1 MVNIDINIPMDRR
14 TAIAAGAVFVA
25 AAGGLAYCALRP
37 RVKVVC
43 AESIAPAM
51 RAVGDKS
58 PFALSVTPVADGDC
72 TADKV
77 SSLASSRGADVIIW
91 KNNAPFEDL
100 DGSGLEN
107 LQSIA
112 SELSSKLSYAVNTQ
126 VEIKSLPVCG
136 DGSVIAFNDE
146 LVNMMVDGEL
156 PGDSIQ
162 INMAARDLQ
171 ERYPSGAIGIE
182 DSAGDSWG
190 LATCMDYFS
199 AAALGT
205 DLIDLQLTA
214 DNNSDESASS
224 NDNAGHGMSPLSRL
238 PLLSYCIDVDDQA
251 SQSSTAL
258 ETGFREGRYPM
269 ALMHYSSFASLK
281 AAGVSCDAVR
291 LLGQLDTVTPVM
303 YPSYSLSIPSGS
315 STATDFIKWLLQADA
330 QGVLCSA
337 VNYIP
342 AARGTEAPDVLK
354 KVYGDLLDSDD
365 GSVQGEPSAE
375 NSGEGAQSSESV
387 PGHSQ
392 ASGDSASTE
401 APPLV
406 YALPSWMSMIDAKSR
421 DRYMADAREAVK
433 TMRNES

>member
-58 PFALSVTPVADGDC
+58 PFALSVTPVADSDC

-100 DGSGLEN
+100 DGSSLGN

-136 DGSVIAFNDE
+136 DGSVIVFNEE
-146 LVNMMVDGEL
+146 LVNMMGGGL
-156 PGDSIQ
+156 PGDNIQ
-162 INMAARDLQ
+162 INVAARDLL

-190 LATCMDYFS
+190 LAACMDYFT
-199 AAALGT
+199 AAVLGT
-205 DLIDLQLTA
+205 DLIDLQPTA
-214 DNNSDESASS
+214 GEGSDESASS

-238 PLLSYCIDVDDQA
+238 PLLSYCIDVEDQA

-269 ALMHYSSFASLK
+269 ALMRYSSFASLK

-291 LLGQLDTVTPVM
+291 LLGQLDTVTPIM
-303 YPSYSLSIPSGS
+303 YPSYSLSIPNGS
-315 STATDFIKWLLQADA
+315 STATEFIKWLLQADA

-375 NSGEGAQSSESV
+375 NSGEGVQPDESTSGEGQVSEENMPTAGS
-387 PGHSQ
+387 
-392 ASGDSASTE
+392 
-401 APPLV
+401 PLV
-406 YALPSWMSMIDAKSR
+406 YALPSWMSLIDAKSR

-433 TMRNES
+433 AMRSDS

>member
-58 PFALSVTPVADGDC
+58 PFALSVTPVADSDC

-100 DGSGLEN
+100 DGSSLGN

-136 DGSVIAFNDE
+136 DGSVIVFNEE
-146 LVNMMVDGEL
+146 LVNMMGGGL
-156 PGDSIQ
+156 PGDNIQ
-162 INMAARDLQ
+162 INVAARDLL

-190 LATCMDYFS
+190 LAACMDYFT
-199 AAALGT
+199 AAVLGT
-205 DLIDLQLTA
+205 DLIDLQPTA
-214 DNNSDESASS
+214 GEGSDESASS

-238 PLLSYCIDVDDQA
+238 PLLSYCIDVEDQA

-269 ALMHYSSFASLK
+269 ALMRYSSFASLK

-291 LLGQLDTVTPVM
+291 LLGQLDTVTPIM
-303 YPSYSLSIPSGS
+303 YPSYSLSIPNGS
-315 STATDFIKWLLQADA
+315 STATEFIKWLLQADA

-342 AARGTEAPDVLK
+342 AARGTDAPDVLK

-375 NSGEGAQSSESV
+375 NLGEEVQPDESTSGEGQVSEENI
-387 PGHSQ
+387 
-392 ASGDSASTE
+392 ST
-401 APPLV
+401 AGSPLV
-406 YALPSWMSMIDAKSR
+406 YALPSWMSLIDAKSR

-433 TMRNES
+433 AMRSDS

>member
-190 LATCMDYFS
+190 LAACMDYFS

-214 DNNSDESASS
+214 DKNSDESASS

-387 PGHSQ
+387 PGDSQ

>member
-100 DGSGLEN
+100 DGSSLGN

-136 DGSVIAFNDE
+136 DGSVIVFNEE
-146 LVNMMVDGEL
+146 LVNMMGGGL
-156 PGDSIQ
+156 PGDNIQ
-162 INMAARDLQ
+162 INVAARDLL

-190 LATCMDYFS
+190 LAACMDYFT
-199 AAALGT
+199 AAVLGT
-205 DLIDLQLTA
+205 DLIDLQPTA
-214 DNNSDESASS
+214 GEGSDESASS

-269 ALMHYSSFASLK
+269 ALMRYSSFASLK

-375 NSGEGAQSSESV
+375 DSGEGAQSSESV
-387 PGHSQ
+387 PRDSQ

-406 YALPSWMSMIDAKSR
+406 YALPSWMSLIDAKSR
-421 DRYMADAREAVK
+421 DRYMANAREAVK
-433 TMRNES
+433 AMRSDS

>member
-37 RVKVVC
+37 RVKLVC

-136 DGSVIAFNDE
+136 DGSVIVFNEE
-146 LVNMMVDGEL
+146 LVNMMGGGL
-156 PGDSIQ
+156 PGDNIQ
-162 INMAARDLQ
+162 INVAARDLL

-190 LATCMDYFS
+190 LAACMDYFT
-199 AAALGT
+199 AAVLGT
-205 DLIDLQLTA
+205 DLIDLQPTA
-214 DNNSDESASS
+214 GEGSDESASS

-238 PLLSYCIDVDDQA
+238 PLLSYCIDVEDQA

-269 ALMHYSSFASLK
+269 ALMRYSSFASLQ

-291 LLGQLDTVTPVM
+291 LLGQLDTVTPIM
-303 YPSYSLSIPSGS
+303 YPSYSLSIPSGG
-315 STATDFIKWLLQADA
+315 STATEFIKWLLQADA

-342 AARGTEAPDVLK
+342 AARGTDAPDVLK

-375 NSGEGAQSSESV
+375 NSGEEVQPDESTSGEGQVSEENMPTAGS
-387 PGHSQ
+387 
-392 ASGDSASTE
+392 
-401 APPLV
+401 PLV
-406 YALPSWMSMIDAKSR
+406 YALPSWMSLIDAKSR

-433 TMRNES
+433 AMRSDS

>member
-37 RVKVVC
+37 RVKLVC

-136 DGSVIAFNDE
+136 DGSVIAFNEE
-146 LVNMMVDGEL
+146 LVNMMGGEL

-162 INMAARDLQ
+162 INVAARDLQ

-190 LATCMDYFS
+190 LAACMDYF
-199 AAALGT
+199 AAAVLGT

-214 DNNSDESASS
+214 NKSSDESASS

-269 ALMHYSSFASLK
+269 ALMRYSSFASLK
-281 AAGVSCDAVR
+281 AAGVSCEAVR
-291 LLGQLDTVTPVM
+291 LLGQLDMVTPIM

-315 STATDFIKWLLQADA
+315 STATEFIKWLLQADA

-337 VNYIP
+337 VNHIP
-342 AARGTEAPDVLK
+342 TARGTEAPDVLK

-365 GSVQGEPSAE
+365 GSMQGEPSAE
-375 NSGEGAQSSESV
+375 DSGEGAQSSESV
-387 PGHSQ
+387 PGDSQ

-406 YALPSWMSMIDAKSR
+406 YALPSWMSLIDAKSR

-433 TMRNES
+433 AMRSDS

>member
-100 DGSGLEN
+100 DGSSLGN

-136 DGSVIAFNDE
+136 DGSVIVFNEE
-146 LVNMMVDGEL
+146 LVNMMGGGL
-156 PGDSIQ
+156 PGDNIQ
-162 INMAARDLQ
+162 INVAARDLL

-190 LATCMDYFS
+190 LAACMDYFT
-199 AAALGT
+199 AAVLGT
-205 DLIDLQLTA
+205 DLIDLQPTA
-214 DNNSDESASS
+214 GEGSDESASS

-238 PLLSYCIDVDDQA
+238 PLLSYCIDVEDQA

-269 ALMHYSSFASLK
+269 ALMRYSSFASLK

-291 LLGQLDTVTPVM
+291 LLGQLDTVTPIM
-303 YPSYSLSIPSGS
+303 YPSYSLSIPNGS
-315 STATDFIKWLLQADA
+315 STATEFIKWLLQADA

-375 NSGEGAQSSESV
+375 NSGEEVQPSESV
-387 PGHSQ
+387 PGDSQ

-406 YALPSWMSMIDAKSR
+406 YALPSWMSLIDAKSR

-433 TMRNES
+433 AMRSDS

>member
-58 PFALSVTPVADGDC
+58 PFALSVTPVADSDC

-100 DGSGLEN
+100 DGSSLGN

-136 DGSVIAFNDE
+136 DGSVIVFNEE
-146 LVNMMVDGEL
+146 LVNMMGGGL
-156 PGDSIQ
+156 PGDNIQ
-162 INMAARDLQ
+162 INVAARDLL

-190 LATCMDYFS
+190 LAACMDYFT
-199 AAALGT
+199 AAVLGT
-205 DLIDLQLTA
+205 DLIDLQPTA
-214 DNNSDESASS
+214 GEGSDESASS

-238 PLLSYCIDVDDQA
+238 PLLSYCIDVEDQA

-269 ALMHYSSFASLK
+269 ALMRYSSFASLK

-291 LLGQLDTVTPVM
+291 LLGQLDTVTPIM
-303 YPSYSLSIPSGS
+303 YPSYSLSIPNGS
-315 STATDFIKWLLQADA
+315 STATEFIKWLLQADA

-342 AARGTEAPDVLK
+342 AARGTDAPDVLK

-375 NSGEGAQSSESV
+375 NSGEEVQPDESTSGEGQVSEENI
-387 PGHSQ
+387 
-392 ASGDSASTE
+392 ST
-401 APPLV
+401 AGSPLV
-406 YALPSWMSMIDAKSR
+406 YALPSWMSLIDAKSR

-433 TMRNES
+433 AMRSDS

>member
-37 RVKVVC
+37 RVKLVC

-100 DGSGLEN
+100 DGSSLGN

-136 DGSVIAFNDE
+136 DGSVIVFNEE
-146 LVNMMVDGEL
+146 LVNMMGGGL
-156 PGDSIQ
+156 PGDNIQ
-162 INMAARDLQ
+162 INVAARDLQ

-190 LATCMDYFS
+190 LAACMDYFT
-199 AAALGT
+199 AAVLGT
-205 DLIDLQLTA
+205 DLIDLQPTA
-214 DNNSDESASS
+214 GEGSDESASS

-238 PLLSYCIDVDDQA
+238 PLLSYCIDVEDQA

-269 ALMHYSSFASLK
+269 ALMRYSSFASLK

-375 NSGEGAQSSESV
+375 NSGEEVQPSESV
-387 PGHSQ
+387 PGDSQ

-406 YALPSWMSMIDAKSR
+406 YALPSWMSLIDAKSR

-433 TMRNES
+433 AMRSDS